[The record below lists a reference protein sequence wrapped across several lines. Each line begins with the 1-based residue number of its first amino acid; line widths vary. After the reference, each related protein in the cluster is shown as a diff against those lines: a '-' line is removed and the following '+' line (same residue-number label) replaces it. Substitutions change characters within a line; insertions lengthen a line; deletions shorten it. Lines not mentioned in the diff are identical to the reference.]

1 MFSMWH
7 TRWWIRRK
15 RYGKPDLDKSDLLQ
29 ALSADHPDVWIW
41 ESVFV
46 VSIDTIQTG
55 KVLFNTQHQLSIP
68 DIETAIHA
76 HLL

>member
-1 MFSMWH
+1 VFSMRYTH
-7 TRWWIRRK
+7 WWIRYK
-15 RYGKPDLDKSDLLQ
+15 RYDKPDLDKSDLSQTL
-29 ALSADHPDVWIW
+29 LADYPDVWDR

-46 VSIDTIQTG
+46 VSTGPIQAG
-55 KVLFNTQHQLSIP
+55 KVLFNKQGQLSIP